1 MNDRVPRASTTA
13 DLPDISEIAPGYSSA
28 GYPEEFSELFVDS
41 RVRLLRAGRGRVIA
55 FRNEDLRKLAANPGA
70 GNMPFEALM
79 KRSFI
84 EGAQDTQVGIENRP
98 SAKRF
103 LIDQIFTANP
113 PRHSLQR
120 QVLARSI
127 MPRSVQSLAAIAE
140 PIVEGLID
148 ELAGSGEF
156 DLASAFAEPLAG
168 RFWEQAYSLTG
179 EERQRTMAAVRA
191 MAPLFYVT
199 RTPDEI
205 ASLEVALGEYMDA
218 LGGAVERSIRAGGNA
233 LLQSMKTQFDALD
246 IEGKP
251 RHFGDWVATNVID
264 GVHTAAVACV
274 NVLYC
279 LLRAPAALAAARADA
294 GLLHGVLAE
303 GLRMLAPVI
312 VTNRFALQDFDYEG
326 TRIAAGTA
334 IAMIW
339 AAGNRDPAVFEDPN
353 SYNLRRN
360 QRTPMTFGGGV
371 HICPGRYVGSMLS
384 SVALKALIN
393 PRVEIALCGESPHW
407 QARSFMRIADRVTVT
422 VRRVAK
428 R

>member
-1 MNDRVPRASTTA
+1 MNDLS
-13 DLPDISEIAPGYSSA
+13 DIAEIAPGYSSA
-28 GYPEEFSELFVDS
+28 GYPEEFFELFADS
-41 RVRLLRAGRGRVIA
+41 RVRLVRAGHARVIA
-55 FRNEDLRKLAANPGA
+55 FRNEDLRKLAADPSV

-84 EGAQDTQVGIENRP
+84 EGSQDAQIGIESRP
-98 SAKRF
+98 ATQRF
-103 LIDQIFTANP
+103 LVDQIFTANP
-113 PRHSLQR
+113 PRHGPKR
-120 QVLARSI
+120 QILARPI
-127 MPRSVQSLAAIAE
+127 MPRAVESLGAIAA
-140 PIVEGLID
+140 PIVEELID

-156 DLASAFAEPLAG
+156 DLATAFAEPLVG
-168 RFWEQAYSLTG
+168 RFWAQAYGLTA
-179 EERQRTMAAVRA
+179 EELQRTMTAVRA

-205 ASLEVALGEYMDA
+205 AALEVALADYMDA
-218 LGGAVERSIRAGGNA
+218 FGGAVGRSVQDGGNA

-246 IEGKP
+246 IEEKP

-264 GVHTAAVACV
+264 GLHTAAVACV

-279 LLRAPAALAAARADA
+279 LLRAPAALAEARADA
-294 GLLHGVLAE
+294 NLLHGVLAE
-303 GLRMLAPVI
+303 GLRMLAPVM
-312 VTNRFALQDFDYEG
+312 VTNRCALGDFAYEG

-334 IAMIW
+334 IAMFW
-339 AAGNRDPAVFEDPN
+339 AAGNRDPATFEQPN
-353 SYNLRRN
+353 SYNPRRK

-384 SVALKALIN
+384 SVALKGLIH
-393 PRVEIALCGESPHW
+393 PRVEIALCGARPQW

-422 VRRVAK
+422 IRRVAGAN